1 MTTATAKPKSRTA
14 AVKPQSAVKLA
25 HAMYQAPLFSI
36 MGRTVDGMG
45 FKLPAILPMVDILYR
60 TW

>member
-14 AVKPQSAVKLA
+14 AVKPQCAVRLA
-25 HAMYQAPLFSI
+25 HVMYEAPLFAL

-45 FKLPAILPMVDILYR
+45 FKLPAILPMVDILHR